1 VASSTS
7 KCAVSGQCFSSVDY
21 SAYENCEFTLSAGL
35 SGQLVFSSFA
45 VENGGPN
52 CYYDYLEIGGTRY
65 CTTGNEPPTTL
76 PISGGSVV
84 RWRTDSMG
92 QRTGF
97 FACLEEEEEVVNEP
111 VDLNTTQT
119 VDLNTTQTVSEG
131 EGGGEG
137 IDVPTEGPSPAP
149 SPAPTEATPAPSP
162 APTEAPSPAP
172 SSSPTAVA
180 TADTTEEAQEPVVVK
195 TAVVVSVAATMEIA
209 GLEIP
214 EGAEEDFAEVVQE
227 TLTEIMDPPEGTTL
241 VVTAIN
247 GVTVTVADS
256 TRRLQ
261 DGLKID
267 FEFVFTTECDGECD
281 TDELVESVMTVID
294 DCSENFEEAA
304 ADESSGGLASILTE
318 KASEVEALDDV
329 DFSAIA
335 IEEFVKPEA
344 SAITKSVDNAEVTMS
359 DGSDGST
366 NNGIIAPAAKFN
378 LSMLCAL
385 VVVAV
390 SYAVGA

>member
-1 VASSTS
+1 
-7 KCAVSGQCFSSVDY
+7 
-21 SAYENCEFTLSAGL
+21 
-35 SGQLVFSSFA
+35 
-45 VENGGPN
+45 
-52 CYYDYLEIGGTRY
+52 
-65 CTTGNEPPTTL
+65 
-76 PISGGSVV
+76 
-84 RWRTDSMG
+84 MG

-119 VDLNTTQTVSEG
+119 VDLNTTQTGSEG

-227 TLTEIMDPPEGTTL
+227 TLTEIMNPPEGTTL
-241 VVTAIN
+241 VVTSIN

-281 TDELVESVMTVID
+281 NDELVKSVMIVVD

-304 ADESSGGLASILTE
+304 ADESSGGLAGILTE

-344 SAITKSVDNAEVTMS
+344 SAISESVVNAEVTVTMS
-359 DGSDGST
+359 DGS
-366 NNGIIAPAAKFN
+366 IKQQLYAPAAKFN
-378 LSMLCAL
+378 LSMVCAL
-385 VVVAV
+385 VVVGV